1 MSTSSWASV
10 LRASSMSRPS
20 PAAVSIRA
28 WMFPANQR
36 IVAQLP
42 PKKPSQRLRPTIRGR
57 SHALTSNLRIR
68 PVASSVSRSMVLS
81 AFLATRR
88 EFSPSLSSS
97 LAVNS
102 SISLRSVSSRL
113 RSRSVKS
120 FALEVKCVQFSLS
133 AATGPRCR
141 GPAP

>member
-20 PAAVSIRA
+20 SARVSIRV
-28 WMFPANQR
+28 WMLPANQR

-57 SHALTSNLRIR
+57 SHALASNSRIR

-88 EFSPSLSSS
+88 EFSASRFSS

-102 SISLRSVSSRL
+102 SISLRSLSSRSPQPVGQIVRG
-113 RSRSVKS
+113 RSHVRTV
-120 FALEVKCVQFSLS
+120 LLS
-133 AATGPRCR
+133 AATGPRSW